1 MNAVN
6 VVRVSLG
13 LFAIA
18 SSSVAFSQLEE
29 IVVTGSRVETTP
41 GVFLRRHADYLLLEV
56 AVTNDTREQAGRE
69 DEIYRTLRGALTAA
83 ERNRAVEISVVND
96 DGLVYP
102 LTPENYRI
110 DLSPGS
116 RPDTSTARISMKTA
130 VPSTDADGQALVN
143 KLREFVASLSVV
155 GRTQLAPVGDVR
167 ISVVDPH
174 QYRNEIIKLVAG
186 DIGQVT
192 STLGAEYRVIVE
204 GIDRPVEWF
213 RLGLLDLGLFIPYR
227 YTVIPQSVTSVA
239 TDEC

>member
-56 AVTNDTREQAGRE
+56 AVTNDTREEAGRE

-83 ERNRAVEISVVND
+83 ERSREVEVSVVND

-110 DLSPGS
+110 DLSPGN
-116 RPDTSTARISMKTA
+116 RPDTSTATISMKTA
-130 VPSTDADGQALVN
+130 VPATDADGQALVN
-143 KLREFVASLSVV
+143 TLREFVAGLSVV
-155 GRTQLAPVGDVR
+155 GRTQLDPVGDVQ

-174 QYRNEIIKLVAG
+174 QYRSEIIKLVAG
-186 DIGQVT
+186 DISQVT